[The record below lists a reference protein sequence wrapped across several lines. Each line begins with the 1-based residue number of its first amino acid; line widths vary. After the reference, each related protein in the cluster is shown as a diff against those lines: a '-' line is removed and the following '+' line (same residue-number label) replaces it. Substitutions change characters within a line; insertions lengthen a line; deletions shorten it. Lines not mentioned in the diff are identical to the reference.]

1 MGNTIKKGFSLL
13 EIMLVTLM
21 IAILA
26 SAGWP
31 ALQRTMQQQQLM
43 SAAELV
49 YLAVRDARLAA
60 IGNGADWWFGKT
72 PSAELCFSNHV
83 VFPTQCTAPHNGES
97 SVIALQQLP
106 ELIQVDVHFHAHQ
119 AVRFSAHTGMAGF
132 SAGHFAVRHRE
143 LTDTAVKI
151 IVSSIGRIRM
161 CTEGARSSR
170 VPPC

>member
-1 MGNTIKKGFSLL
+1 MSTTVKNGFSLL
-13 EIMLVTLM
+13 EVILVTLM

-26 SAGWP
+26 GAGWP
-31 ALQRTMQQQQLM
+31 AFQRNMQQQQLM
-43 SAAELV
+43 NAAELV

-72 PSAELCFSNHV
+72 ASAEFCFSNHAV
-83 VFPTQCTAPHNGES
+83 LPAQCSPQHEDES
-97 SVIALQQLP
+97 RVIALQQLP
-106 ELIQVDVHFHAHQ
+106 APIHVDVHFHAHQ

-132 SAGHFAVRHRE
+132 SAGHFAVRHQE
-143 LTDTAVKI
+143 LADTTVKI

-170 VPPC
+170 VPSC

>member
-1 MGNTIKKGFSLL
+1 MGNTAKNGFSLL
-13 EIMLVTLM
+13 EVMLVTLM

-31 ALQRTMQQQQLM
+31 TLQRTMQQQQLM

-72 PSAELCFSNHV
+72 ASAELCFSDHAV
-83 VFPTQCTAPHNGES
+83 IPAQCSPPHAAES
-97 SVIALQQLP
+97 SVIALQKLP
-106 ELIQVDVHFHAHQ
+106 EQIHVDVHFHANQ

-132 SAGHFAVRHRE
+132 SAGHFAVRHQE
-143 LTDTAVKI
+143 LADTTVKI

-161 CTEGARSSR
+161 CIEGARNSR

>member
-13 EIMLVTLM
+13 EVMLVTLM

-31 ALQRTMQQQQLM
+31 ALQRNMQQQQLM

-72 PSAELCFSNHV
+72 PSAELCFSNHG
-83 VFPTQCTAPHNGES
+83 VFPTQCKALHDNES

-143 LTDTAVKI
+143 FTDTAVKI

-161 CTEGARSSR
+161 CSEGARSSR